1 MWFLFTTGRVFCN
14 RSGYHNLVKE
24 LQLGD
29 RDYHSYYG
37 IHDASTNFSFDVT
50 EEDAILVSNSTR
62 EAWNEYFYTF
72 GVTRFPHSV
81 LSINASVNPSTRKW
95 KIFNFLRGR
104 LCLPLHLRWGYSRVC
119 LFVPRLAFV
128 LGSLVWTNLDLLQL
142 GSSVTWVYPLAREL

>member
-1 MWFLFTTGRVFCN
+1 MFTTGRVFCN

-37 IHDASTNFSFDVT
+37 IHDASSNSSFDVT

-72 GVTRFPHSV
+72 GVTQFPHIR
-81 LSINASVNPSTRKW
+81 LKYKRKR
-95 KIFNFLRGR
+95 KSKHKEMEKFQFLAWALVFAFAFALR
-104 LCLPLHLRWGYSRVC
+104 LFRRVFTC
-119 LFVPRLAFV
+119 A
-128 LGSLVWTNLDLLQL
+128 
-142 GSSVTWVYPLAREL
+142 